1 MRRRLVVLLAVVA
14 LVVVAVAG
22 WFGWQAATRTTY
34 ERAVSMLPEST
45 LRATWTDWESVRSL
59 ADGPSGR
66 ASAGDVDRFL
76 SRAYDLDLTS
86 TSAVVDA
93 TFVLSR
99 EFGFSPLDASWELF
113 GQSREGAVVLL
124 GLPDSVD
131 LDEVERRLEEL
142 GYSEPADGPG
152 SGGVWAGS
160 ADLVATIDGSLTPV
174 MQNVVV
180 LPEERVVLLS
190 DNQAYASS
198 SAEVVTGDSDGLDS
212 VDGVSALAS
221 AAGEP
226 ASAVL
231 FASDFACEAL
241 NMSQADDS
249 DRAVAEDLVD
259 AAGGV
264 HPLAGLVMAVQPD
277 RSMVVG
283 MHFESS
289 TQASD
294 DLRPR
299 AQLAG
304 GEAPGQGGSFAERFR
319 VVEAAADGNEIVMEL
334 EPATRDTP
342 LLSDL
347 SQGPVLFA
355 AC

>member
-1 MRRRLVVLLAVVA
+1 MRRRVVVLLAVVA
-14 LVVVAVAG
+14 LVAVAVGG
-22 WFGWQAATRTTY
+22 WLGWRAMSGTTY
-34 ERAVSMLPEST
+34 ERAVAMLPDST
-45 LRATWTDWESVRSL
+45 LRATWTDWESVRAL

-86 TSAVVDA
+86 TSAVVDS

-99 EFGFSPLDASWELF
+99 EFGFSPLDATWELF
-113 GQSREGAVVLL
+113 GQSREGAAVLL
-124 GLPDSVD
+124 GMPESVD
-131 LDEVERRLEEL
+131 LADVERRLEDL
-142 GYSEPADGPG
+142 GYSEPADGAG

-160 ADLVATIDGSLTPV
+160 ADLLATIDGSLTPV
-174 MQNVVV
+174 LQNVVV

-198 SAEVVTGDSDGLDS
+198 SAEAVTGAADGLDS
-212 VDGVSALAS
+212 VDGVPALSS

-249 DRAVAEDLVD
+249 DQAVAGDLIET
-259 AAGGV
+259 AGGV
-264 HPLAGLVMAVQPD
+264 HPLAGLVMALQPD
-277 RSMVVG
+277 RSLVVG

-289 TQASD
+289 SQASD

-299 AQLAG
+299 AELAAG
-304 GEAPGQGGSFAERFR
+304 DAPGQGGSFAERFR

-334 EPATRDTP
+334 EPVDRGSS